1 MIACTNNNINTNENV
16 VQKAIYNLLKFL
28 ILNIFS
34 FSVFLSD
41 FNMFYNKYIIY
52 TSVKYEVYMLIM
64 IVIVVVIDEYYLVS
78 NIFMWIK
85 LVGNH

>member
-1 MIACTNNNINTNENV
+1 
-16 VQKAIYNLLKFL
+16 
-28 ILNIFS
+28 
-34 FSVFLSD
+34 
-41 FNMFYNKYIIY
+41 MFYNKYIIY